1 MPIWSSDSP
10 KVHVLY
16 AAEGGSRSWGW
27 ASESSDFDVRF
38 IYVHHIE
45 WYFCIED
52 TRKEVLEI
60 LSHGAHNAEYHGW
73 EIDRLRKDP
82 RGYRTVTL
90 RRKVIRVRSTL
101 QAF

>member
-1 MPIWSSDSP
+1 MVEYEFWSLNFDRTDSR
-10 KVHVLY
+10 
-16 AAEGGSRSWGW
+16 AAVCRLL
-27 ASESSDFDVRF
+27 
-38 IYVHHIE
+38 
-45 WYFCIED
+45 
-52 TRKEVLEI
+52 TEV
-60 LSHGAHNAEYHGW
+60 AEYHGW

>member
-1 MPIWSSDSP
+1 MVEYEFWHLNFDRTDSR
-10 KVHVLY
+10 
-16 AAEGGSRSWGW
+16 AAVCRLL
-27 ASESSDFDVRF
+27 
-38 IYVHHIE
+38 
-45 WYFCIED
+45 
-52 TRKEVLEI
+52 TEV
-60 LSHGAHNAEYHGW
+60 AEYHGW

>member
-1 MPIWSSDSP
+1 MVEYEFWS
-10 KVHVLY
+10 L
-16 AAEGGSRSWGW
+16 
-27 ASESSDFDVRF
+27 DFDRTDSRAAVCRLL
-38 IYVHHIE
+38 
-45 WYFCIED
+45 
-52 TRKEVLEI
+52 TEV
-60 LSHGAHNAEYHGW
+60 AEYHGW

>member
-1 MPIWSSDSP
+1 MGDAVEYEFWS
-10 KVHVLY
+10 L
-16 AAEGGSRSWGW
+16 
-27 ASESSDFDVRF
+27 DFDRTDSRAAVCRLL
-38 IYVHHIE
+38 
-45 WYFCIED
+45 
-52 TRKEVLEI
+52 TEV
-60 LSHGAHNAEYHGW
+60 AEYHGW